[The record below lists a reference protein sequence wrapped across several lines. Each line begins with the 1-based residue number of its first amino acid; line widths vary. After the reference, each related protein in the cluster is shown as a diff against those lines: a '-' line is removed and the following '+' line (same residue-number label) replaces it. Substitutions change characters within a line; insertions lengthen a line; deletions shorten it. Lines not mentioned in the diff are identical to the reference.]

1 MKNKSPTHWP
11 GFTPAEL
18 VKAYLKLGGLGR
30 LAQGEISSR
39 AGMTGEH

>member
-18 VKAYLKLGGLGR
+18 VKAYLKLDMAALGA
-30 LAQGEISSR
+30 LHKEKYPVVPA
-39 AGMTGEH
+39 